1 MSSLNNEIEFADFEK
16 VKMHAGTILSA
27 AINEKARKPAYV
39 LEIDF
44 GELGVKLSSAQI
56 TEHYT
61 PADLIGRQIIAVLN
75 FPLKK
80 VAGVLSEVLVLA
92 CVAPE
97 LGTILLHPSKAVPNG
112 SPVL

>member
-1 MSSLNNEIEFADFEK
+1 MISDVPNKIDFHDFEK
-16 VKMHAGTILSA
+16 VKMHAGTIVSA

-44 GELGVKLSSAQI
+44 GELGIKLSSAQI

-61 PADLIGRQIIAVLN
+61 PADLINRQVIAVLN
-75 FPLKK
+75 FSPKK
-80 VAGVLSEVLVLA
+80 VAGVVSEVLVLA
-92 CVAPE
+92 CVTQD
-97 LGTILLHPSKAVPNG
+97 GTILLHPSKTVPNG